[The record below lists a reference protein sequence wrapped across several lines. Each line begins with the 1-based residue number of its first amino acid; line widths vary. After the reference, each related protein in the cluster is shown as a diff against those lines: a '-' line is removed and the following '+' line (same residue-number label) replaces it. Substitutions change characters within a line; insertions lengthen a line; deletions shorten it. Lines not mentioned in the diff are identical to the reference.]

1 MPAEDPAPDT
11 PDAAVDAAADD
22 AERRKDAV
30 ASIGG
35 QLPHLSTG
43 NRAALRRMFLTKS
56 LDADSVVMGL
66 LSAAGVPDAEWRG
79 PASLARWRLI
89 AHVAATLSGTA
100 GVNPHAPGR
109 PLGAALHAAGYSENR
124 LMRLTTAR
132 GAALVD
138 QVVRAGRYLAQARQV
153 PVDLNTLRALVS
165 DRDDRAEGARLRI
178 ARDYYS
184 AAHGK
189 GKDNA

>member
-1 MPAEDPAPDT
+1 MSAEDLT
-11 PDAAVDAAADD
+11 QNDAG
-22 AERRKDAV
+22 KSPKNAV

-43 NRAALRRMFLTKS
+43 NRAALRRMYLTKS
-56 LDADSVVMGL
+56 ADADGVVMGL

-79 PASLARWRLI
+79 PASFKRWRLL

-100 GVNPHAPGR
+100 GANPHSPAR
-109 PLGAALHAAGYSENR
+109 PLGQALHAAGYSENR

-132 GAALVD
+132 GPALTD
-138 QVVRAGRYLAQARQV
+138 QVVRAARYLAQAGQV
-153 PVDLNTLRALVS
+153 PVDLNTLRGLVS
-165 DRDDRAEGARLRI
+165 DREDLAEAARLRI

-184 AAHGK
+184 AAYSK
-189 GKDNA
+189 GKDKA